1 MRRTTSSVSPV
12 SSAGRRYRL
21 RSLFFFSGMLFLVLL
36 AMSVVFYQSNRAF
49 LLDYIREI
57 NARQAQSYARLL
69 DTVFYRASYA
79 SAAIADRSR
88 VQEYVSSRESAEAI
102 ASSAELAIVEL
113 LQLFA
118 RANTEIS
125 SIYVYAAGADRVVSD
140 RIAAGRDRF
149 HDREWRTLLENVE
162 PTGPVLVYREDPV
175 FGTPMITLLRSMDD
189 DSGLAGG
196 VLVNME
202 VEHVRRLIGRGTSGS
217 GETVFVVNEDGQV
230 VFSTVD
236 DDLGRAP
243 GADYEPLFLSHAS
256 GAMFNLDYYLHSGSQ
271 TFDAKMAQLLR
282 HLIVLLV
289 SVVLVG
295 SAVSVVL
302 AGFAY
307 RPIREIVQT
316 IEHPDRHSRH
326 AATDGR
332 TQPEDEI
339 SYIEDSIIRMMASN
353 RKLEARLAE
362 RFQSLSRAHYA
373 ALQLQISPHFLYNT
387 LESIYWNC
395 MEVFSAEDPV
405 PRSVLSLSRF
415 LRTVIATEAIAI
427 PLAEERDIT
436 EQYLTLLRLRYED
449 RLVVRWII
457 PDALLGVRVPKLLLQ
472 PLVENAFYHGIKPLR
487 RPGTIT
493 IEARNADGRTEV
505 RVSDDGRGMSA
516 GRLEEVRRLFAS
528 ATSLPDDHIGLVNV
542 ASRIRIL
549 FDRAGS
555 VEVDS
560 AEGRGTT
567 VVVTVPG
574 TVPEPQPGTSSD
586 KIVTRM

>member
-1 MRRTTSSVSPV
+1 MKSTPSSMSPIH
-12 SSAGRRYRL
+12 SAGRRFRL
-21 RSLFFFSGMLFLVLL
+21 RSLLFFSGMLFLVLL
-36 AMSVVFYQSNRAF
+36 AMSVVFYQSSRAF

-88 VQEYVSSRESAEAI
+88 VQEYVSGVESTEAI
-102 ASSAELAIVEL
+102 ATDVESAIVEL

-125 SIYVYAAGADRVVSD
+125 SIYVYSAGSDRVVSD
-140 RIAAGRDRF
+140 RLAAGRNRFYDR
-149 HDREWRTLLENVE
+149 DSLILLESVE
-162 PTGPVLVYREDPV
+162 PTRPTLVYREDPV
-175 FGTPMITLLRSMDD
+175 FGTPMITLLRRMDD
-189 DSGLAGG
+189 DGELAGG

-217 GETVFVVNEDGQV
+217 SETVFVVDQAGGV
-230 VFSTVD
+230 VFSTSD
-236 DDLGRAP
+236 DDLGRTP
-243 GADYEPLFLSHAS
+243 SADYESLFLARAP

-282 HLIVLLV
+282 YLIVLLG
-289 SVVLVG
+289 SVVFVG
-295 SAVSVVL
+295 SAVSAAL
-302 AGFAY
+302 AGYAY

-316 IEHPDRHSRH
+316 IQYPDRHSRD
-326 AATDGR
+326 AGTEGR
-332 TQPEDEI
+332 AHSEDEI

-353 RKLEARLAE
+353 RRLEARLAE

-373 ALQLQISPHFLYNT
+373 ALQLQVNPHFLYNT

-395 MEVFSAEDPV
+395 MEVFSADDPV

-427 PLAEERDIT
+427 PLSEERDIT

-449 RLVVRWII
+449 RLAVRWAI
-457 PDALLGVRVPKLLLQ
+457 PDALLDVRVPKLMLQ
-472 PLVENAFYHGIKPLR
+472 PLIENAFYHGIKPLR
-487 RPGTIT
+487 RRGTIT
-493 IEARNADGRTEV
+493 IEARSAGGRTEV
-505 RVSDDGRGMSA
+505 RVSDDGRGMSG
-516 GRLEEVRRLFAS
+516 GRLEEVRSLINN
-528 ATSLPDDHIGLVNV
+528 ATSLPDDHIGLANV

-549 FDRAGS
+549 FDRTGGIE
-555 VEVDS
+555 VES
-560 AEGRGTT
+560 TEGRGTT
-567 VVVTVPG
+567 VVVTLAK
-574 TVPEPQPGTSSD
+574 TVAESQSGVESD